1 MDKAKL
7 ETEIIKIASEI
18 FLLIQEKSDESSEFL
33 TLRTKLTDMIWRW
46 AECIFTSSQL
56 ENAGVEITKCIK
68 RCILNCQGKPDKFI
82 HYLFV
87 ATQQEIK
94 RANIKLSIDEKNIIH
109 IPEKKE
115 RILRRLIAYAQSY
128 GKNIYESN
136 TQQWLSKAVGYSIE
150 EIRQFVEYKIL
161 IDVKSEYTINNDNEE
176 ISLFDNEKTCSK
188 YDKEGTFKFLNSECI
203 KQNIHIRIK
212 NLDETFAKEKANTQN
227 QKLSR
232 KYLGALLTRQILQ
245 ELEVSKYYEFQ
256 DIVSLIKKTHFC
268 NESILQSFE
277 NGTLPTQ
284 QEVSKIFGK
293 DKTDASRKIKQFIEK
308 YMKSDQ
314 LQITEN
320 LYE

>member
-1 MDKAKL
+1 MDKVKL
-7 ETEIIKIASEI
+7 ENEIIKIASEI

-46 AECIFTSSQL
+46 AKCIFTSSKL

-115 RILRRLIAYAQSY
+115 RRLRRLIAYAQSY

-150 EIRQFVEYKIL
+150 EIRQFVEYKML
-161 IDVKSEYTINNDNEE
+161 LDVKSEYMRSEDGKEV
-176 ISLFDNEKTCSK
+176 SMFDNAKTCIEYNGEEPFS
-188 YDKEGTFKFLNSECI
+188 FVHSENVREDI
-203 KQNIHIRIK
+203 YSLLKNIG
-212 NLDETFAKEKANTQN
+212 DCFSQEKVNTQD
-227 QKLSR
+227 QKCSK
-232 KYLGALLTRQILQ
+232 KYLGALLTRQVLV
-245 ELEVSKYYEFQ
+245 ELEASNVMNAC
-256 DIVSLIKKTHFC
+256 DIVSLIKNTHFC
-268 NESILQSFE
+268 DVAILKSFK
-277 NGTLPTQ
+277 NGVLPTQ
-284 QEVSKIFGK
+284 QEIAKGFGK

-308 YMKSDQ
+308 YMKNYQ
-314 LQITEN
+314 FKMT
-320 LYE
+320 

>member
-46 AECIFTSSQL
+46 AKCTFSTSKL
-56 ENAGVEITKCIK
+56 ENSGVEITQCIT
-68 RCILNCQGKPDKFI
+68 RSILSYHGDADKFI
-82 HYLFV
+82 SYLAV
-87 ATQQEIK
+87 ALKQEIK
-94 RANIKLSIDEKNIIH
+94 RANIKLSIEEKRIIH
-109 IPEKKE
+109 LPEKKE
-115 RILRRLIAYAQSY
+115 RRLRRLIAYAQSY

-150 EIRQFVEYKIL
+150 EIRQFLEYKIL
-161 IDVKSEYTINNDNEE
+161 IDVKNEYTINNDNEE

-203 KQNIHIRIK
+203 KKNIHIRIK
-212 NLDETFAKEKANTQN
+212 NLDKIFAKEKANTQN

-284 QEVSKIFGK
+284 QEVSKVFGK

-308 YMKSDQ
+308 YMKNYQ
-314 LQITEN
+314 FKMT
-320 LYE
+320 